1 MKSETV
7 QKLLELNKKIM
18 IVQQSKIKTL
28 MDFVEKV
35 TIYAKTQ
42 NDITLGIVINRLVKK
57 LEEEEKEN
65 ESIIKEVADLRVQME
80 KENNDNVQTTI

>member
-18 IVQQSKIKTL
+18 IVQQVKIKTL

-42 NDITLGIVINRLVKK
+42 NDITLGIVINGLVKK
-57 LEEEEKEN
+57 LEDEEKEN
-65 ESIIKEVADLRVQME
+65 QSIIKQVADLRTQME
-80 KENNDNVQTTI
+80 KENNDKIQTTI